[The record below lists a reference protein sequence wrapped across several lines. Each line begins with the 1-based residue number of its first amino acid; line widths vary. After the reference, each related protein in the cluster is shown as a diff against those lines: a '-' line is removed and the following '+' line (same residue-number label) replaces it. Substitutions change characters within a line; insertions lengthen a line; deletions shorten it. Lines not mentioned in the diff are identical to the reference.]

1 MARRIL
7 ITITF
12 VLSVFITRSETFHFY
27 IDDQTG
33 WGNNFALYVWGD
45 AELYGGWPGARNPSV
60 TLINGVGFKTFTY
73 TAAPGAAVNY
83 HLIANDNGN
92 SNTQLRDVDVTVARD
107 YYFRATTSGMVE
119 IEAPAASTPV
129 IGTFAVD
136 STTAISSYNRVIY
149 ELNLY
154 DFTPA
159 GTLAAAKN
167 RLPELRILGIDIIW
181 LMPIYPRSVQGR
193 IGTLGS
199 PYAPRDFTAVN
210 SDHGTLADLQAF
222 VAEAHRLGMS
232 VWLDWVPNHTGLDHV
247 WVSSHP
253 DYYVWQNGAIVH
265 PNNYGDVYQLNYNS
279 TDLRNAMTSAML
291 YWVNTADIDGF
302 RCDYVSSSAIP
313 VSYWQSAIPALQ
325 NNSRGKHVEMLGESD
340 FIAETRLYAAGF
352 EYDYAWQFNTALKS
366 VGTGSDISNLRS
378 EAQRLLNLLNTA
390 NYSSMNSMVY
400 LTNHDDIGDNF
411 STNYLSQVGPNL
423 APLTVMYFTLYGM
436 PLLYNGQEIV
446 QPAIL
451 NYFNRNIVNWQLAS
465 ANRPVAN
472 TIRALVALK
481 HTMPALADG
490 PAAVRAATA
499 LLTTNRSSVIAYR
512 KTKGDNTVLVVLN
525 FGSSATDVTLSGV
538 TAGNYTRVLDSETI
552 EAGFGTEDIYLSA
565 SPVIHLP
572 AKGYQVFISPAIP
585 AVTSGVDNI
594 PARDERPATVRKI
607 LRNGQ
612 LLLLCENKIFNAQGA
627 LIVNNY

>member
-1 MARRIL
+1 MKYRFLFLFLSLLSLTVTRAD
-7 ITITF
+7 TF
-12 VLSVFITRSETFHFY
+12 RFY

-33 WGNNFALYVWGD
+33 WGGNFALYVWGD
-45 AELYGGWPGARNPSV
+45 AELYGGWPGRKNPPV
-60 TLINGVGFKTFTY
+60 TLVNGVGFKTFTY

-83 HLIANDNGN
+83 HLIANNNGN
-92 SNTQLRDVDVTVARD
+92 SDTQLRDVDVAVARD

-129 IGTFAVD
+129 TGTFAVD
-136 STTAISSYNRVIY
+136 STTAVSSWNRVIY

-159 GTLAAAKN
+159 GTLAAAQN
-167 RLPELRILGIDIIW
+167 RLPELRRLGIDIIW
-181 LMPIYPRSVQGR
+181 LMPIYPRSVEGR

-210 SDHGTLADLQAF
+210 PDHGTLADLQSF

-232 VWLDWVPNHTGLDHV
+232 VWLDWVPNHTGLDHL

-279 TDLRNAMTSAML
+279 AALRNAMTSAML

-302 RCDYVSSSAIP
+302 RCDYVSSPAIP

-325 NNSRGKHVEMLGESD
+325 NNSRGKQVELLGEAD
-340 FIAETRLYAAGF
+340 FIPQPSLYAAGF
-352 EYDYAWQFNTALKS
+352 RYDYGWQFNTALKS

-436 PLLYNGQEIV
+436 PLLYNGQEIA

-451 NYFNRNIVNWQLAS
+451 NYFNRNTVNWQLSS
-465 ANRPVAN
+465 ANRPLAN

-499 LLTTNRSSVIAYR
+499 LLTTDRSSVIAYR

-552 EAGFGTEDIYLSA
+552 EAGFGTENLYLSA

-572 AKGYQVFISPAIP
+572 AKGYQVFVTPAMT
-585 AVTSGVDNI
+585 AVPTDIGQLPLPSAGK
-594 PARDERPATVRKI
+594 PGGTKI

-612 LLLLCENKIFNAQGA
+612 LLLLCDNKIFNAQGA
-627 LIVNNY
+627 LIK